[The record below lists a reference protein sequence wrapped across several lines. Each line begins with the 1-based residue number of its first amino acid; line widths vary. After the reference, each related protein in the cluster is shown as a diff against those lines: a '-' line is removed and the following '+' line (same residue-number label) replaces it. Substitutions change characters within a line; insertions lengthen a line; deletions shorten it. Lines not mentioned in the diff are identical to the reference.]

1 MVSDDLGTHCV
12 WGDTSSLGTGTKL
25 FLTVH
30 MPEWG
35 PFCHPCGCMCELE
48 EVAQNFILSLSTLVF
63 SLPQPWLSFPLFL
76 TVISS

>member
-1 MVSDDLGTHCV
+1 MISDDLGTHCV

-35 PFCHPCGCMCELE
+35 PFCHSCGCMREPE
-48 EVAQNFILSLSTLVF
+48 EAAQNFVLSLSTLVF
-63 SLPQPWLSFPLFL
+63 TVSLNHGFLFHCF
-76 TVISS
+76 